1 LKYPDLIRTM
11 SLSGGSTTSA
21 TMKAAV
27 KLKPAAK
34 STEVRQVPIPEP
46 APNEV
51 LVRVKIASI
60 CGTDVHIY
68 DWDAWAAARIK
79 TPLIQGHEF
88 AGEIERLGDGVTG
101 LRKGDYVS
109 AEGHIACGR
118 CSLCRT
124 GNAHVCRSV
133 SILGIDR
140 SGSFAEYM
148 TVPASNVIVN
158 DDDLPLELATMQDP
172 LGNAVYTVTNANV
185 PGKTV
190 AIFGLGPIG
199 LMAVALCRGM
209 AARKVIAVGHRNKYR
224 MGLAKRVGADLVL
237 QSGDTLVDDVMDATA
252 GEGVDEALE
261 FSGAEAAV
269 QQAIRVVRPAGGIHV
284 LGLFPK
290 PLSLD
295 VSEFVTKGLS
305 MYGIH
310 GRLMFKTWMQMGGLL
325 KSGNLDLKPILTH
338 RFPLDKYNEAME
350 VMRGG
355 DCGKVA
361 FPMEA

>member
-1 LKYPDLIRTM
+1 M
-11 SLSGGSTTSA
+11 VA

-27 KLKPAAK
+27 KLKSAPK
-34 STEVRQVPIPEP
+34 STEVQQVPVPEP
-46 APNEV
+46 TADEV
-51 LVRVKIASI
+51 LIRVRIASI

-88 AGEIERLGDGVTG
+88 AGEIERLGSNVKA

-118 CSLCRT
+118 CYMCRT
-124 GNAHVCRSV
+124 GNAHVCKSV

-140 SGSFAEYM
+140 GGSFAQYM

-172 LGNAVYTVTNANV
+172 LGNAVYTVTNAN
-185 PGKTV
+185 PAGKTV

-209 AARKVIAVGHRNKYR
+209 AARKVIAVGHKNKYR
-224 MGLAKRVGADLVL
+224 MDLAKKVGANVVL
-237 QSGDTLVDDVMDATA
+237 RSSDTLVNEVMDATA

-261 FSGAEAAV
+261 FSGSESAV
-269 QQAIRVVRPAGGIHV
+269 QEAIKVVRPAGGVHL

-295 VSEFVTKGLS
+295 ISEFVTKGLS
-305 MYGIH
+305 MHGIH
-310 GRLMFKTWMQMGGLL
+310 GRLMYRTWMQMGGLL
-325 KSGNLDLKPILTH
+325 KSGNVNLKPILTH
-338 RFPLDKYNEAME
+338 RFPLDDYNKAME
-350 VMRGG
+350 VMRSG

>member
-1 LKYPDLIRTM
+1 M
-11 SLSGGSTTSA
+11 VA

-27 KLKPAAK
+27 KLKPVPK
-34 STEVRQVPIPEP
+34 STEVRQVPVPEP
-46 APNEV
+46 TADEV
-51 LVRVKIASI
+51 LIRVKIASI

-88 AGEIERLGDGVTG
+88 AGEIDRLGSSVTG

-118 CSLCRT
+118 CYMCRT
-124 GNAHVCRSV
+124 GNAHVCKSV

-140 SGSFAEYM
+140 GGSFAGYLA
-148 TVPASNVIVN
+148 VPASNVIVN

-172 LGNAVYTVTNANV
+172 LGNAVYTTTNANV
-185 PGKTV
+185 PSKTV

-209 AARKVIAVGHRNKYR
+209 GARKVIAIGHKNKYR
-224 MGLAKRVGADLVL
+224 MDLAKKVGANLVL
-237 QSGDTLVDDVMDATA
+237 RSSDTLVDEVMDATA

-261 FSGAEAAV
+261 FSGSEAAV
-269 QQAIRVVRPAGGIHV
+269 QQAIKVVRPAGGIHL

-295 VSEFVTKGLS
+295 ISDFVTKGLS

-310 GRLMFKTWMQMGGLL
+310 GRLMYKTWMQMGGLL
-325 KSGNLDLKPILTH
+325 KSGNVNLKPILTH
-338 RFPLDKYNEAME
+338 RFPLDDYNEAME
-350 VMRGG
+350 VMRSG
-355 DCGKVA
+355 DCGKIA